1 MKKFILATAAL
12 AAFFSSAQAGISVHQ
27 IPISRICFDTVDEA
41 WKFHVEHLKEVPVA
55 LGKRENGMVMVFANK
70 DKPSWTIVVSAIN
83 ENTTHTCAFFTGT
96 EWKNMN
102 PDNGGDDST
111 GKIPI

>member
-1 MKKFILATAAL
+1 
-12 AAFFSSAQAGISVHQ
+12 
-27 IPISRICFDTVDEA
+27 
-41 WKFHVEHLKEVPVA
+41 
-55 LGKRENGMVMVFANK
+55 VMVFANR
-70 DKPSWTIVVSAIN
+70 DKPTWTIVVSAIN

-111 GKIPI
+111 GKIPL

>member
-1 MKKFILATAAL
+1 MKKSILAIAAL
-12 AAFFSSAQAGISVHQ
+12 AAFFSSAQAGLSLHQ
-27 IPISRICFDTVDEA
+27 IPLSSICFDSPEEA

-55 LGKRENGMVMVFANK
+55 VGKRGSGVVMVFANK

-102 PDNGGDDST
+102 PNNGGDDST
-111 GKIPI
+111 GKIPL